1 MNKRMECVVTGR
13 VQMVMYRD
21 FAARNA
27 RKLGLVGTVRN
38 CADGSVSV
46 VAEGEESAL
55 LQFLLLLR
63 KGSVLSKVE
72 DVTVDW
78 RDISEEYTAFSI
90 SY

>member
-1 MNKRMECVVTGR
+1 MKRRVECVVTGR

-21 FAARNA
+21 FTARSA

-46 VAEGEESAL
+46 IAEGEESL
-55 LQFLLLLR
+55 LLEFLLLL
-63 KGSVLSKVE
+63 KNGSALSVVE
-72 DVTVDW
+72 DVTVEW
-78 RDISEEYTAFSI
+78 RDATGEYTTFTI

>member
-1 MNKRMECVVTGR
+1 MECVVTGR

-72 DVTVDW
+72 DVTLDW